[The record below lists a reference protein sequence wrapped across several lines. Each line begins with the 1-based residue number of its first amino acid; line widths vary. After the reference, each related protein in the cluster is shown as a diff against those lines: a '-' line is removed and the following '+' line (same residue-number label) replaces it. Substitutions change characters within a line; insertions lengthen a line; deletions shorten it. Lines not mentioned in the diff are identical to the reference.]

1 MVPCPSF
8 AEKLRVLERE
18 DKHTL
23 PFGSGE
29 LHHRPHLE
37 DPGKLLRL
45 NPYSGCPADNGD
57 VRARGVADPVAGAG
71 IGIVDSPYRE
81 GPRPELRKPSLG
93 VLESEPAAETQHRDD
108 FPGVGQI
115 DAVLR
120 VGVLAGRSE
129 ERRVGKECRSRWS
142 P

>member
-1 MVPCPSF
+1 MLFRSGHIADAGGDEPDGVEFPPQMVPCPSF

-57 VRARGVADPVAGAG
+57 VRARAADDPVAGAG

-93 VLESEPAAETQHRDD
+93 VLES
-108 FPGVGQI
+108 G
-115 DAVLR
+115 
-120 VGVLAGRSE
+120 
-129 ERRVGKECRSRWS
+129 
-142 P
+142 